1 MQALKTMAASLLL
14 AGATAAPALAQQ
26 AYTVQSPDGH
36 LSARI
41 FTGPQLRYQ
50 LLRDGETLI
59 DTSAI
64 SLQLSTGEI
73 LGKPALVR
81 SQHKG
86 SVQQIISAPV
96 YKRKTVNDHY
106 NELTL
111 ALKGDYSVVFR
122 AYNEGVAY
130 RFATSKK
137 AAFDVVNE
145 EATFNFP
152 ANDSAWVP
160 YVRQDNPA
168 SFDAQFYNSFENT
181 YTVAPLASLDSR
193 RLAFLPVAVNAAG
206 GKHIA
211 ITEADLENYPGMYVN
226 GGHGQTLKG
235 VFAPAPKDIEAGGHN
250 MLQGVVK
257 TRQPYI
263 AHCEGARNF
272 PWRIMAVST
281 QDTQLAD
288 NDLVYKLASPSR
300 VADVSWVK
308 PGKVAWDWWNDW
320 NIYGVDFKA
329 GINNDTYKYYID
341 FASAHHI
348 DYVILDE
355 GWAVNLKADLFQV
368 IPEIDLQ
375 QLVDYGKQKGV
386 RIILWAGYNA
396 FNRDLEKV
404 CRHFSEMGVAGFKVD
419 FMDRDDQAMVNFY
432 YQAAA
437 TAAKYR
443 LLLDFHGAYKPT
455 GLQRTY
461 PNVVNFEGVHG
472 LENMKWETNSDQVTY
487 DVSIP
492 YLRMLAGPMDYT
504 QGAMRNATRGNYR
517 AVNAEPMSQG
527 TRCHQLAEYVIFESP
542 LEMLCDAPTNY
553 MAEKECTELISA
565 VPTVWD
571 NTMALN
577 GEMGQYISIARQSG
591 NYWYVGS
598 LNNWTARNLTLD
610 LGFLGN
616 GHYKAEVFKD
626 GANADRAAKDY
637 KREIIDVPANKQLT
651 ISMAPG
657 GGYFA
662 RIYAE

>member
-14 AGATAAPALAQQ
+14 AGAIAVPALAQQ

-41 FTGPQLRYQ
+41 FTGAQLRYQ

-64 SLQLSTGEI
+64 ALQLSTGET
-73 LGKPALVR
+73 LGRPALVR
-81 SQHKG
+81 SRHKG
-86 SVQQIISAPV
+86 SVQQSISAPV
-96 YKRKTVNDHY
+96 YKRKTINDHY

-111 ALKGDYSVVFR
+111 ALKGDYSIVFR

-130 RFATSKK
+130 RFATNKE

-206 GKHIA
+206 GKRIA
-211 ITEADLENYPGMYVN
+211 ITEADLENYPGMYLN
-226 GGHGQTLKG
+226 GGRGQALKG
-235 VFAPAPKDIEAGGHN
+235 VFAPVPKDIEAGGHN

-281 QDTQLAD
+281 QDVQLAD

-300 VADVSWVK
+300 VPDVSWVK

-341 FASAHHI
+341 FAAAHHI

-368 IPEIDLQ
+368 VPEIDLQ
-375 QLVDYGKQKGV
+375 LLVDYGKQKGV

-404 CRHFSEMGVAGFKVD
+404 CRHFAEMGVAGFKVD

-437 TAAKYR
+437 TAAKYK

-504 QGAMRNATRGNYR
+504 QGAMRNATRSNYR
-517 AVNAEPMSQG
+517 AVNAAPMSQG

-553 MAEKECTELISA
+553 MEEKECTGLISA

-571 NTMALN
+571 NTVALN

-591 NYWYVGS
+591 NNWYVGS

-626 GANADRAAKDY
+626 GANADRAARDY
-637 KREIIDVPANKQLT
+637 KREIMDVPANKQLT